1 VGGGPGAADS
11 RLVKVGYVIGVF
23 LVASALALPAG
34 AAAGQGGQVP
44 SLAAQQCAQE
54 RATVGKKAF
63 RKRYG
68 QKRTMRSCVRRNR
81 ARVAAVVGTAA
92 EDCQAELSGL
102 GETDFIDEYADLGLD
117 SVDTAMNECIAEG
130 VDQLLNP
137 DDYVDDDGTDD
148 EE

>member
-1 VGGGPGAADS
+1 VAADS

-23 LVASALALPAG
+23 LVASVLALPAG
-34 AAAGQGGQVP
+34 AAAAQGGQVP
-44 SLAAQQCAQE
+44 SLVAQQCAQE
-54 RATVGKKAF
+54 RAAVGRKAF

-92 EDCQAELSGL
+92 EDCQAELSDL

-117 SVDTAMNECIAEG
+117 SVDTAMNECIAED